1 MTRTSGRPNQADR
14 VGKTAERGNLY
25 GFLALVFQSE
35 PTPEFWREIR
45 RPPLLAALSNA
56 GVELG
61 EAFRGDSEDELLRD
75 LGIDF
80 TRLFVGPGKHI
91 APYESAQL
99 EGALWGAATAKVAA
113 FIESCGFR
121 YRSDFQDMPDHISV
135 EFEFMKEL
143 IGREAEALE
152 RDDPDAVTA
161 CRRTQAVFLEQ
172 HISRWVPQFCD
183 QVADAAA
190 LPVYRDMARLTAD
203 FIRSE
208 RDEAARGEGGEPG
221 PD

>member
-1 MTRTSGRPNQADR
+1 
-14 VGKTAERGNLY
+14 VERGNLY

-35 PTPEFWREIR
+35 PTLEFLREIR
-45 RPPLLAALSNA
+45 SPPLMAALSDA
-56 GVELG
+56 GVDFG
-61 EAFRGDSEDELLRD
+61 EAFRRDPEDDLLRD

-113 FIESCGFR
+113 FIESRGFR

-135 EFEFMKEL
+135 EFEFMKEM

-152 RDDPDAVTA
+152 HDDADAVAA
-161 CRRTQAVFLEQ
+161 CRRSQAVFLEQ
-172 HISRWVPQFCD
+172 HVSRWVPQFCEK
-183 QVADAAA
+183 VANEAA
-190 LPVYRDMARLTAD
+190 LPFYRDMARLTAD

-208 RDEAARGEGGEPG
+208 RDEAAIGEGGEPG
-221 PD
+221 PV